1 MSNGSGGFLTLKDSK
16 QTTPHGLPARI
27 RLPRYKAPV
36 RILMKDGVPCD
47 EVEHVTVPARPIWM
61 RDRRRACPW

>member
-1 MSNGSGGFLTLKDSK
+1 MKDFK
-16 QTTPHGLPARI
+16 QTTPHGFPARI

-47 EVEHVTVPARPIWM
+47 EVQDVTVRAKTIGM
-61 RDRRRACPW
+61 RDFRRWNGGTCEGRW